1 MQGVNISSR
10 LNRLKYIE
18 LKIKSKRQEILDLK
32 DASPKGQVYTDE
44 PKGSKKGNSTED
56 LNIKIIDAVEKLRE
70 EIKQLLE
77 ERDIIIK
84 AIEELEDPFEN
95 IVLRLLYVNNY
106 TWLEAR
112 RVLNCSHATVQRARD
127 KAIEHLKINDTDVNK

>member
-1 MQGVNISSR
+1 MNISGR
-10 LNRLKYIE
+10 LNGLKYIE
-18 LKIKSKRQEILDLK
+18 IKIKSKRQEILDLK
-32 DASPKGQVYTDE
+32 DASPKGQVYTDK
-44 PKGSKKGNSTED
+44 PKGSKNGNSTED
-56 LNIKIIDAVEKLRE
+56 LNIKIIDAIEKLRE
-70 EIKQLLE
+70 EIRYLLE
-77 ERDIIIK
+77 ERDVIIK

-127 KAIEHLKINDTDVNK
+127 KAIEHLKINDTNVSK

>member
-1 MQGVNISSR
+1 VNISGR
-10 LNRLKYIE
+10 LNGLKYIE
-18 LKIKSKRQEILDLK
+18 IKIKSKRQEILDLK

-44 PKGSKKGNSTED
+44 PKGSKNGNSTED
-56 LNIKIIDAVEKLRE
+56 LNIKIIDAIEKLRE
-70 EIKQLLE
+70 EIRYLLE
-77 ERDIIIK
+77 ERDVIIK

-127 KAIEHLKINDTDVNK
+127 KAIEHLKINDTNVSK

>member
-1 MQGVNISSR
+1 MNISGR

-18 LKIKSKRQEILDLK
+18 IKIKSKRQEILDLK

-44 PKGSKKGNSTED
+44 PKGSKNGNNTED
-56 LNIKIIDAVEKLRE
+56 LNIKIIDAIEKLRE
-70 EIKQLLE
+70 EIRHLLE
-77 ERDIIIK
+77 ERDVIIK
-84 AIEELEDPFEN
+84 AIEGLEDPFEN

-127 KAIEHLKINDTDVNK
+127 KAIEHLKINDTNVNK

>member
-1 MQGVNISSR
+1 MNISGR
-10 LNRLKYIE
+10 LNGLKYIE
-18 LKIKSKRQEILDLK
+18 IKIKSKRQEILDLK

-44 PKGSKKGNSTED
+44 PKGSKNGNSTED
-56 LNIKIIDAVEKLRE
+56 LNIKIIDAIEKLRE
-70 EIKQLLE
+70 EIRYLLE
-77 ERDIIIK
+77 ERDVIIK

-127 KAIEHLKINDTDVNK
+127 KAIEHLKINDTNVSK